1 VVPCAACRLG
11 HLTKRAQFLDLA
23 TERRR
28 HAGHLERPHSPSE
41 SERGQSQKALS
52 LLWGTE
58 GSNPS
63 TTESAANLT
72 LSIRMPNISCR
83 HQFAGRPCA
92 EGAQPPWPGGGKE
105 KAPRKES
112 PSARVKHETAA
123 LRGGGDPNVNRSTR
137 NCTARAALAGES
149 SIRPVVAALAN
160 AVFDASGVR
169 MRRAP
174 LTPERLKPASA

>member
-1 VVPCAACRLG
+1 MISRRSQGEALLNSINFAGASACAWNFSTQIGVSTSTTSASARS
-11 HLTKRAQFLDLA
+11 LA
-23 TERRR
+23 IR
-28 HAGHLERPHSPSE
+28 
-41 SERGQSQKALS
+41 
-52 LLWGTE
+52 GTE

-137 NCTARAALAGES
+137 NCTARAALAGEKLDPPG
-149 SIRPVVAALAN
+149 RRARQRGLRRV
-160 AVFDASGVR
+160 
-169 MRRAP
+169 RRAP
-174 LTPERLKPASA
+174 APRAADP